1 MREKPTLLQLRE
13 IYGLTT
19 VTLADAA
26 DVLPDVVYAM
36 LVGNPVDLADAQ
48 KVVDGLNRLTGKGYA
63 LGDLKVNVKEDSV

>member
-36 LVGNPVDLADAQ
+36 LVGNPVELADAR

-63 LGDLKVNVKEDSV
+63 LDDLKVNVKEDSE